1 MKKETK
7 VAIGILGVIGVTAVA
22 AYFLRQAKLLKE
34 ICVSSTNFDWAS
46 NIVST
51 AQAVLN
57 PEDGQVLNLDYSITL
72 ENNSNIDVEIK
83 EIDLELRSS
92 QGRIALIQND
102 FVEVLPKKSSKTIP
116 LDIVLAIDPSI
127 SLADLAVDQA
137 VGGIEMQITG
147 DIVAKAS
154 IFETIRV
161 PYRSRFN
168 TGSNPNAQESSG
180 SCYSDF

>member
-1 MKKETK
+1 MNKGTK
-7 VAIGILGVIGVTAVA
+7 ALLGILGIFGVTAVA

-46 NIVST
+46 NIIST

-92 QGRIALIQND
+92 QGRIAIIRND
-102 FVEVLPKKSSKTIP
+102 FVEVLGKKSTKTIP

-127 SLADLAVDQA
+127 SLVD
-137 VGGIEMQITG
+137 
-147 DIVAKAS
+147 
-154 IFETIRV
+154 F
-161 PYRSRFN
+161 
-168 TGSNPNAQESSG
+168 
-180 SCYSDF
+180 

>member
-1 MKKETK
+1 MEKETK
-7 VAIGILGVIGVTAVA
+7 VAIGILGVLGVTPVA

-46 NIVST
+46 NIIST

-92 QGRIALIQND
+92 QGRIAIIRND
-102 FVEVLPKKSSKTIP
+102 FVEVLPKKSSA
-116 LDIVLAIDPSI
+116 LASSSCIN
-127 SLADLAVDQA
+127 LT
-137 VGGIEMQITG
+137 VG
-147 DIVAKAS
+147 
-154 IFETIRV
+154 
-161 PYRSRFN
+161 
-168 TGSNPNAQESSG
+168 
-180 SCYSDF
+180 

>member
-7 VAIGILGVIGVTAVA
+7 VAIGIIGVLGLTAVA

>member
-7 VAIGILGVIGVTAVA
+7 VAIGILGVLGVTAVA

-46 NIVST
+46 NIIST

-92 QGRIALIQND
+92 QGRIAVIQND

-116 LDIVLAIDPSI
+116 LDIVLAVDPSI
-127 SLADLAVDQA
+127 SLVDLAADQA
-137 VGGIEMQITG
+137 IGGIEMQLSG
-147 DIVAKAS
+147 DIVVKAS

-168 TGSNPNAQESSG
+168 TGSNTNAQESSG